1 MSIITP
7 VNYTPHEWKNAGAEG
22 AFPLNAERAN
32 EIEKGIIDAAEA
44 ANKLIISTGDLAND
58 MSLLDNGLQA
68 GRSIAD
74 IPEIQDELD
83 DAGSV
88 AQFLL
93 ARATAR
99 DAKFLRIG
107 DYVDIAHSGIGSRRY
122 RIGTFWAYY
131 NCSDQP
137 LSGHIG
143 MVPDEVWPNNPQW
156 NPTND
161 NNGTAAQPHP
171 YLNSNLHKFELQTIL
186 PTFPAEWQSVMKNY
200 RTLLETRYSA
210 SGKLSSSTGWAWA
223 DLGKVFSLSETEVY
237 GQCVWGTPG
246 YSVGMDCQ
254 WPIFAQTR
262 NRIKTKAGSRAYWWL
277 RSVHGSSSAHACNVS
292 GGGYAGHGSAS
303 HTGISA
309 LPCFLVGA

>member
-7 VNYTPHEWKNAGAEG
+7 VSYTPHEWKNAGVEG
-22 AFPLNAERAN
+22 AFPLNAQRAN
-32 EIEKGIIDAAEA
+32 EIEQGIIDTSSAV
-44 ANKLIISTGDLAND
+44 NQLIISTGNLEAD
-58 MSLLDNGLQA
+58 MSLLDNGLQT

-83 DAGSV
+83 TAGSV
-88 AQFLL
+88 PQFLL
-93 ARATAR
+93 ARAQAR
-99 DAKFLRIG
+99 NAKFLRLR
-107 DYVDIAHSGIGSRRY
+107 DYVDIAHSGIGTRRY
-122 RIGTFWAYY
+122 RIGSFWPYY

-143 MVPDEVWPNNPQW
+143 MVPDEVWPTNPQW
-156 NPTND
+156 NTTND

-171 YLNSNLHKFELQTIL
+171 YLNSNLHKYELQTIL
-186 PTFPAEWQSVMKNY
+186 PTFPAEWQAVMKNY

-210 SGKLSSSTGWAWA
+210 SGKLSASPGWAWA

-262 NRIKTKAGSRAYWWL
+262 DRIKTKNGIRASWWL
-277 RSVHGSSSAHACNVS
+277 RSANGSSSTHACCVNYA
-292 GGGYAGHGSAS
+292 GYAGDTSCS
-303 HTGISA
+303 HTGIA
-309 LPCFLVGA
+309 CLPCFLIGA

>member
-7 VNYTPHEWKNAGAEG
+7 VSYTPHEWKNAGAEG
-22 AFPLNAERAN
+22 VFPLNAGRAN
-32 EIEKGIIDAAEA
+32 EIEKGISDTAAA
-44 ANKLIISTGDLAND
+44 ANELIIATGDIANE
-58 MSLLDNGLQA
+58 MSLLDNGLQV

-74 IPEIQDELD
+74 IPEIQGELD

-93 ARATAR
+93 ARANAR
-99 DAKFLRIG
+99 NAKFLRLR
-107 DYVDIAHSGIGSRRY
+107 DYVDIAHSGIGTRRY
-122 RIGTFWAYY
+122 RIGTFWPYY
-131 NCSDQP
+131 NCADQP
-137 LSGHIG
+137 QSGHIG
-143 MVPDEVWPNNPQW
+143 MVPDEVWPTNPQW
-156 NPTND
+156 NTTND
-161 NNGTAAQPHP
+161 NNGTAAQKHP

-186 PTFPAEWQSVMKNY
+186 PTFPSEWQAVMKNY

-210 SGKLSSSTGWAWA
+210 SGKLSASTGWDWA

-262 NRIKTKAGSRAYWWL
+262 DRIKTKSGSRATWWL
-277 RSVHGSSSAHACNVS
+277 RSVYGSSSADACFV
-292 GGGYAGHGSAS
+292 GDRGTAGSTSATT
-303 HTGISA
+303 TGISA
-309 LPCFLVGA
+309 LPCFLIGA

>member
-107 DYVDIAHSGIGSRRY
+107 DYVDIAPFGDWFAQVSHRHVLGLLQLFGSAFERSYRHGSR
-122 RIGTFWAYY
+122 
-131 NCSDQP
+131 
-137 LSGHIG
+137 
-143 MVPDEVWPNNPQW
+143 
-156 NPTND
+156 
-161 NNGTAAQPHP
+161 
-171 YLNSNLHKFELQTIL
+171 
-186 PTFPAEWQSVMKNY
+186 
-200 RTLLETRYSA
+200 
-210 SGKLSSSTGWAWA
+210 
-223 DLGKVFSLSETEVY
+223 
-237 GQCVWGTPG
+237 
-246 YSVGMDCQ
+246 
-254 WPIFAQTR
+254 
-262 NRIKTKAGSRAYWWL
+262 
-277 RSVHGSSSAHACNVS
+277 
-292 GGGYAGHGSAS
+292 
-303 HTGISA
+303 
-309 LPCFLVGA
+309 

>member
-7 VNYTPHEWKNAGAEG
+7 VSYTPHEWKNAGADG

-32 EIEKGIIDAAEA
+32 EIEKGIVDTADV
-44 ANKLIISTGDLAND
+44 ANKLILSTGDIAND
-58 MSLLDNGLQA
+58 MSLLDNGLQI

-74 IPEIQDELD
+74 IPEIQAELD
-83 DAGSV
+83 DAGSIHK
-88 AQFLL
+88 FLQK
-93 ARATAR
+93 RATTR

-107 DYVDIAHSGIGSRRY
+107 DYVDIVHSGIGSRRY
-122 RIGTFWAYY
+122 RIGAFWPYY
-131 NCSDQP
+131 NCSDQA
-137 LSGHIG
+137 LGGHIG
-143 MVPDEVWPNNPQW
+143 MVPDEVWPTNPQW
-156 NPTND
+156 NVTND
-161 NNGTAAQPHP
+161 NNGTAAQTHP

-186 PTFPAEWQSVMKNY
+186 PTFPAEWQGVMKSY

-210 SGKLSSSTGWAWA
+210 SGKLSASTGWAWA

-262 NRIKTKAGSRAYWWL
+262 NRIKTKAGSRASWWL
-277 RSVHGSSSAHACNVS
+277 RSVTGSSSATACYVS
-292 GGGYAGHGSAS
+292 SYGAASHSSAS
-303 HTGISA
+303 ATGVSA
-309 LPCFLVGA
+309 LPCFLVGE